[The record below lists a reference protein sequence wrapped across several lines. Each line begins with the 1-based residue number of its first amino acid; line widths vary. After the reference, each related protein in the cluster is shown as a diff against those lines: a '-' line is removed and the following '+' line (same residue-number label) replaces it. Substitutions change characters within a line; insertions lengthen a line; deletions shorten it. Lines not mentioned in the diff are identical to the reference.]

1 MADKTDAESF
11 RALMRNYPQGVSVVI
26 ADAGEGPRGVTV
38 SSFVSISLTPPLVL
52 IAVSHASQ
60 SHPLID
66 RASCFAINVLSDE
79 QGALSEH
86 FARPDLGSEEQF
98 QAVCVRRGIR
108 GTPWIEGCL
117 AYVECGVVERVAQ
130 ADHTLFIARVEH
142 SELHLES
149 GRPLVFY
156 SGDYWGLGSVV
167 YGRQQH

>member
-1 MADKTDAESF
+1 
-11 RALMRNYPQGVSVVI
+11 MRNYPQGVVVVV

-52 IAVSHASQ
+52 ISISHASQ
-60 SHPLID
+60 SHLLID
-66 RASCFAINVLSDE
+66 RAYCFTINVLSDQ

-86 FARPDLGSEEQF
+86 FARPDLSSEEQF
-98 QAVCVRRGIR
+98 QSVSVHRGSR
-108 GTPWIEGCL
+108 STPWIEGCL
-117 AYVECGVVERVAQ
+117 AYLDCGVVDRIIQ

-167 YGRQQH
+167 YNRHHR

>member
-1 MADKTDAESF
+1 M
-11 RALMRNYPQGVSVVI
+11 I

-52 IAVSHASQ
+52 ISVSHASQ

-66 RASCFAINVLSDE
+66 SASCFTLNVLSDG

-86 FARPDLGSEEQF
+86 FARPDLSSEEQF
-98 QAVCVRRGIR
+98 QAVRVRRGNR

-117 AYVECGVVERVAQ
+117 AHLDCDVVDRVAQ

-142 SELHLES
+142 AELHQES

-167 YGRQQH
+167 YSRRQH